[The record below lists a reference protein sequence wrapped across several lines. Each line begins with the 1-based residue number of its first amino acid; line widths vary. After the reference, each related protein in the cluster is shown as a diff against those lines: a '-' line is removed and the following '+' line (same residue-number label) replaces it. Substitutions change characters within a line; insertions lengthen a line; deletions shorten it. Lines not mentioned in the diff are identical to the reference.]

1 MNFIYDRLKK
11 ISYPGRGIMM
21 GRTPDGKS
29 ACLAYFITGRSE
41 NSRNRVFSEEGT
53 SLYTRPF
60 DEEKVT
66 DPSLIIYRAVA
77 VYENKLIATNG
88 DQTDTV
94 YQGLKSSVSFSDI
107 LKTRTFEP
115 DSPNYTPRISAIF
128 SLDGEDSEFSMN
140 IIKCA
145 DGKGEKAER
154 IDFTYPALPGDG
166 RFIRTYEDDGDP
178 LLSFSGEPLRFE
190 TENDIG
196 VFSKNLWESLNDEN
210 KISLYVRYV
219 NLKTGEWESRLINK
233 NE

>member
-1 MNFIYDRLKK
+1 MNYIYDTLKK

-21 GRTPDGKS
+21 GRTPDAKS
-29 ACLAYFITGRSE
+29 AFLAYFITGRSE

-60 DEEKVT
+60 DEKKVT

-94 YQGLKSSVSFSDI
+94 YHGLESSVSFSDI

-128 SLDGEDSEFSMN
+128 SLDGEDSEFFMN

-154 IDFTYPALPGDG
+154 FDFTYPAIPGDG

-178 LLSFSGEPLRFE
+178 LSSFSGEPVRFE
-190 TENDIG
+190 TENDID
-196 VFSKNLWESLNDEN
+196 VFSEKLWESLNDEN

-219 NLKTGEWESRLINK
+219 DLKTGEWESRLINK
-233 NE
+233 NK